1 MALLGKIRNNMWF
14 VFILIALAT
23 AAFIFMDA
31 MGPGGGGIG
40 GPDANT
46 PVGEIAGQK
55 IKQNDFSR
63 STEFLFGNLQD
74 ANAKRDLLWDYYVDR
89 GILSSE
95 AEKLGMG
102 IGHDE
107 LMDLQFGSNLSPV
120 IRNNFTV
127 NGQLNVSLLQQFK
140 NLFESGDQIA
150 PEQALFWAE
159 QEKQIKKEQL
169 QIKINSL
176 AQKAIYTPNWM
187 AQNAVSEENGTAD
200 VAVVRVPF
208 DAIDGSGIEVSNSD
222 ISNFIQ
228 KNRKDYELKEEMR
241 EGTYISYNLTPSA
254 ADSAKLR
261 SSLLESMDKFRTASN
276 DSIFTLANNG
286 FYSNGYGKAEQLDEF
301 YSDKVGDF
309 EVGGVYGPYVLGPS
323 YQAVKLIDKKVLPDS
338 VKARHIL
345 RNVTAGNAIQLTE
358 ANRLID
364 SLENVLRTNKNKF
377 AELAEEFS
385 QDLSN
390 NTEGGDLGY
399 FVQGRMVKAFND
411 VCFLTGKEG
420 GLYKVQTNFGV
431 HLIYIEDQVY
441 TDRAP
446 GYKLAYINTPI
457 LPGEETQEEAY
468 NVLLNLVNS
477 YPYLSELKAEA
488 EKNRALSIGSTGK
501 LGINGYQIADLGGG
515 DVSRNIAKW
524 MYDRDA
530 EIGAM
535 SQTIYEYANTVTY
548 TPEKYVLVSLDKIH
562 KPGLPSPESVRGE
575 VEFAILNQLK
585 AEKAVSSMSGGL
597 LAVASQYN
605 SRVDTLRGLSMLNN
619 TIAQYGSE
627 PELLGAA
634 FGQDAGST
642 SQPVIGNSG
651 IYLVQTLSKNPAS
664 GDQIAGLSF
673 IKNTIAGGKKNSLQ
687 FGLVESLKDHYEVK
701 DNRSLFY

>member
-1 MALLGKIRNNMWF
+1 MALLGTIRNNMWF

-46 PVGEIAGQK
+46 PVGTIAGQK

-89 GILSSE
+89 GILTSE

-107 LMDLQFGSNLSPV
+107 LMDLQFGTNLSPV

-127 NGQLNVSLLQQFK
+127 NGQLDVNMLQQFK
-140 NLFESGDQIA
+140 NLFETGNQIA

-169 QIKINSL
+169 QVKINSL

-200 VAVVRVPF
+200 VAVVRIPF
-208 DAIDGSGIEVSNSD
+208 DGLDGSGIEVSNSD
-222 ISNFIQ
+222 ISNYIQ
-228 KNRKDYELKEEMR
+228 KNRSEYELKEEMR
-241 EGTYISYNLTPSA
+241 EGTYVSYNLIPSA
-254 ADSAKLR
+254 ADSATLR
-261 SSLLESMDKFRTASN
+261 SAITSSMVNFRTAAN
-276 DSIFTLANNG
+276 DSIFTLTNNG
-286 FYSNGYGKAEQLDEF
+286 FYSTGYGKAEQLDEF
-301 YSDKVGDF
+301 YTDKVADF
-309 EVGGVYGPYVLGPS
+309 EVGGVYGPYILGPS
-323 YQAVKLIDKKVLPDS
+323 YQAVKLIDKRVLPDS

-345 RNVTAGNAIQLTE
+345 RNVPAGNAAALTE
-358 ANRLID
+358 ANRLLD
-364 SLENVLRTNKNKF
+364 SLETVLSRNKSKF
-377 AELAEEFS
+377 ADLAEEFS

-399 FVQGRMVKAFND
+399 FAQGRMVKAFND
-411 VCFLTGKEG
+411 VCFLDGEEG
-420 GLYKVQTNFGV
+420 GLYKVQTQFGV
-431 HLIYIEDQVY
+431 HLIYIEDQLY

-446 GYKLAYINTPI
+446 GYQLAYINTPI
-457 LPGEETQEEAY
+457 LPGEETQEVAY
-468 NVLLNLVNS
+468 NELLNLVNS
-477 YPYLSELKAEA
+477 YPYLAELKAEA
-488 EKNRALSIGSTGK
+488 AKNPALSIGSTGM
-501 LGINGYQIADLGGG
+501 LGVNGYQIPDLGDG

-524 MYDRDA
+524 MYENGA
-530 EIGAM
+530 EVGTM
-535 SQTIYEYANTVTY
+535 SQTIYEFANTVTY
-548 TPEKYVLVSLDKIH
+548 TPEKYVLVGLDKIH
-562 KPGLPSPESVRGE
+562 SPGLPSAESVRNK

-585 AEKAVSSMSGGL
+585 AEKAVSSITGGL
-597 LAVASQYN
+597 SAVASQYN
-605 SRVDTLRGLSMLNN
+605 SRIDTLRGLSMLNN

-634 FGQDAGST
+634 FGQEAGAT
-642 SQPVIGNSG
+642 SQPIIGKSG
-651 IYLVQTLSKNPAS
+651 VYMVQTLTKTPAS
-664 GDQIAGLSF
+664 SDQIAGLSF

-701 DNRSLFY
+701 DNRALFY